1 MQRAPDIPGLTDLV
15 QIGQGGN
22 GVVYRATQSQLSR
35 VVAVKVLGT
44 RLDDASAAR
53 FAREGQA
60 LGLVSGH
67 PNIVPVYTADTTPD
81 GRPYL
86 VMLLCENGSLADR
99 VESAGP
105 MSPAA
110 VLDLGIRMCGALQ
123 TAHDAGLLHRDI
135 KPGNILFDSYDVPRL
150 ADFGQARFG
159 DANLTKTGDVV
170 ATPGY
175 AAPEVLTGERA
186 TIRSDVCSLATTLM
200 AALLGH
206 GPFSRDSD
214 ENIAATL
221 LRVVQDAPP
230 DLRQVGVPHQLAV
243 ELEKAMDKT
252 PGRRHMSAAELGRR
266 LQEVQA
272 SLGLP
277 HTPMIIAG
285 NSAPQ
290 SPLPPLTGAVP
301 LEERPRDEERTRVV
315 GGGAPPGSTAV
326 IGGAGTTGRARRS
339 PWRWVAIVATVAVL
353 AGLGIFAATQLVD
366 SREPTNPTDASD
378 LIVGSSDYGP
388 GSWQATEDMNLLSQV
403 IGSVPTSAEDES
415 SSYPSD
421 MITCLGLEPQTQVES
436 SQPSAQYVDMDA
448 TSIAED
454 GDHVSS
460 YRYARSLAMVVGSAS
475 DAERYVT
482 AFASPRF
489 DTCLDELDDL
499 GISVGREQAMY
510 SESAKIS
517 VPDHEPDMPDGTHFQ
532 ARQIEVPLQRA
543 GDSESS
549 EQLANGDY
557 KQLGS
562 RYVTVLAMSAGT
574 SVEYVVMQSSSDDVP
589 AEMIDSVAEAFLA
602 VATA

>member
-15 QIGQGGN
+15 PIGQGGN
-22 GVVYRATQSQLSR
+22 GVVYRATQRQLSR
-35 VVAVKVLGT
+35 VVAVKVLGA
-44 RLDDASAAR
+44 RLDDVSADR

-67 PNIVPVYTADTTPD
+67 PNIVPVYTADTTPE

-99 VESAGP
+99 VESGGP
-105 MSPAA
+105 MSPPA

-159 DANLTKTGDVV
+159 DVNLTKTGDVV

-186 TIRSDVCSLATTLM
+186 TIRSDVYSLATTLM

-230 DLRQVGVPHQLAV
+230 DLRQLGVPHQLAA
-243 ELEKAMDKT
+243 ELERAMDKT
-252 PGRRHMSAAELGRR
+252 AGRRHMSAAELGRR

-285 NSAPQ
+285 SPAPQ
-290 SPLPPLTGAVP
+290 SPLPPLTGALP
-301 LEERPRDEERTRVV
+301 LEDRVREGERTRVV
-315 GGGAPPGSTAV
+315 GGASPPGSTAV
-326 IGGAGTTGRARRS
+326 IGRDNANKPARS
-339 PWRWVAIVATVAVL
+339 PLRWVAVL
-353 AGLGIFAATQLVD
+353 AAVAVVAGLAIWGVTQLTD
-366 SREPTNPTDASD
+366 SRKPTNPTDAGE

-388 GSWQATEDMNLLSQV
+388 GSWQATEDMGLLTEV
-403 IGSVPTSAEDES
+403 IGEVPTGADDES
-415 SSYPSD
+415 SSYPSG
-421 MITCLGLEPQTQVES
+421 MILCLGLEPETEVS
-436 SQPSAQYVDMDA
+436 SSKPSAQYVDTDA
-448 TSIAED
+448 TEVSED
-454 GDHVSS
+454 GDSVSS
-460 YRYARSLAMVVGSAS
+460 YRYARSLAMVMGSAS

-499 GISVGREQAMY
+499 GVSAGREQAMY
-510 SESAKIS
+510 GESAKIS
-517 VPDHEPDMPDGTHFQ
+517 VPEHEPDMPDGTHFQ
-532 ARQIEVPLQRA
+532 ARQIEIPLQRA
-543 GDSESS
+543 GDSDST
-549 EQLANGDY
+549 EQGSNGEY
-557 KQLGS
+557 KQQGS

-574 SVEYVVMQSSSDDVP
+574 SVEYVVMQSSSDEVP
-589 AEMIDSVAEAFLA
+589 DEMIDSVTEAFLA